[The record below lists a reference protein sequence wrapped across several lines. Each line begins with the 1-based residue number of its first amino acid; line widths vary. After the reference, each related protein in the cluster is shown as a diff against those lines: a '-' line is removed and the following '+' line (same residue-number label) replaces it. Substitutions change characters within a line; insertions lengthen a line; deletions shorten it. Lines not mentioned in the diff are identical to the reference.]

1 MRVYTAGMDKE
12 KIKTR
17 LLEALQE
24 CEYQPD
30 IRRLALFGSYV
41 AGRPRKNSDV
51 DLLIEFEPGAVV
63 GFFKLARIQRY
74 LRQSIDR
81 KVDLVTPDAL
91 SRYTKD
97 EVLSQAE
104 LIYEK

>member
-1 MRVYTAGMDKE
+1 MDKE
-12 KIKTR
+12 EIKNR
-17 LLEALQE
+17 LHQALQD
-24 CEYQPD
+24 CEYRAD
-30 IRRLALFGSYV
+30 IRRLGLFGSYV

-74 LRQSIDR
+74 LRQSIGR

-91 SRYTKD
+91 SKYIRD